1 MMVFEL
7 LSLNVGKPA
16 PMPDQKREVISAIN
30 KSPVQERLYLSK
42 VNFTGDEQ
50 ADLKHHGG
58 EDKAVC
64 VYSYD
69 HYPYWESTL
78 AMKLA
83 FGAFGENL
91 TVQGMRET
99 EICIGDVFQLDEA
112 VVQVSQPRQPC
123 HKLAAKHHISDLA
136 VQVQDTGF
144 TGFYF
149 RVLQEGWV
157 SPGCTLERIQ
167 QDPGGVTLD
176 AANQIMHHDKYNRE
190 GIERILA
197 LPALSASWRS
207 TLGKRLS
214 AES

>member
-1 MMVFEL
+1 MGFEL

-78 AMKLA
+78 SMKLA
-83 FGAFGENL
+83 YGAFGENL
-91 TVQGMRET
+91 TVQRMRET
-99 EICIGDVFQLDEA
+99 DICIGDVFQLDEA
-112 VVQVSQPRQPC
+112 FVQVSQPRQPC
-123 HKLAAKHHISDLA
+123 HKLAAKHQISDLA
-136 VQVQDTGF
+136 VQVQNTGF

-149 RVLQEGWV
+149 RVLQEGYV
-157 SPGCTLERIQ
+157 SPNSRLERKE
-167 QDPGGVTLD
+167 QDPSGITID
-176 AANQIMHHDKYNRE
+176 YANQIMHHDKHNRD

-197 LPALSASWRS
+197 LPSLSASWRA
-207 TLGKRLS
+207 TLGKRLIS
-214 AES
+214 ES

>member
-1 MMVFEL
+1 MMVYEL

-16 PMPDQKREVISAIN
+16 PMPGQKREVISAIN
-30 KSPVQERLYLSK
+30 KAPVQERLFLSR

-50 ADLKHHGG
+50 ADLVHHGG

-69 HYPYWESTL
+69 HYLYWEATL
-78 AMKLA
+78 SVKLA
-83 FGAFGENL
+83 YGAFGENL

-99 EICIGDVFQLDEA
+99 DICIGDIFQLDEA

-123 HKLAAKHHISDLA
+123 HKLAAKHDIADLA
-136 VQVQDTGF
+136 VQVQNTGF

-157 SPGCTLERIQ
+157 SSQCTLERIHR
-167 QDPGGVTLD
+167 DPGGVTLE
-176 AANQIMHHDKYNRE
+176 AANQIMHHDKKNRE

-197 LPALSASWRS
+197 IPALSASWRT
-207 TLGKRLS
+207 TLGKRLNV
-214 AES
+214 ES